1 MDVERDL
8 VAVSVPFAAG
18 IAVAPLI
25 GHPFLTAPLSLGCA
39 AALLGVFACT
49 RRCNRPLAVLLFL
62 CLGLFC
68 AATDQVAPR
77 LSIPG
82 PEWTDAVLERL
93 DAVIGRIGFAREE
106 TGGVI
111 RALLT
116 GRRDALS
123 RDTVAL
129 FRQSGASHLLALSG
143 LHLGVIYLLLGR
155 ILSVLGNSQASRAV
169 RSALLIGSCSLYAV
183 LTGASASIIRALL
196 FVVFSELHR
205 LQRHRR
211 RSPAAIL
218 CTALT
223 LQLAVS
229 PGVMQTLGFRLSYL
243 AMTGIVTVFP
253 VLERWYPVRRGLMH
267 RVWVSAALALSCQLF
282 TAPLVWAEFHVFPRY
297 FLLTNLL
304 ALPLTEALIIC
315 GVAATGLEATL
326 GCPAALAQATEW
338 ICGLLESCLEIIV
351 SM

>member
-8 VAVSVPFAAG
+8 VAISVPFAAG
-18 IAVAPLI
+18 VAVAPLV
-25 GHPFLTAPLSLGCA
+25 GYPFALAALSLAGA
-39 AALLGVFACT
+39 AALLAVFTCT
-49 RRCNRPLAVLLFL
+49 RRCNHLLAAALFL
-62 CLGLFC
+62 CLGAFC
-68 AATDQVAPR
+68 AATDRIAPR
-77 LSIPG
+77 MVPDG
-82 PEWTDAVLERL
+82 PAWTGTVLERL
-93 DAVIGRIGFAREE
+93 DGIIAHIGFRRPE
-106 TGGVI
+106 TGGLI

-116 GRRDALS
+116 GRRDALP
-123 RDTVAL
+123 RETVAL

-155 ILSVLGNSQASRAV
+155 VLAVLGNSQASRYL
-169 RSALLIGSCSLYAV
+169 RSALLIGFCGLYAI
-183 LTGASASIIRALL
+183 LTGASPSIIRALI

-205 LQRHRR
+205 LFRHRR
-211 RSPAAIL
+211 RSPAAVL
-218 CTALT
+218 CAALT

-253 VLERWYPVRRGLMH
+253 VLERWYPVRRGLM
-267 RVWVSAALALSCQLF
+267 RRIWVSAALALSCQLF

-304 ALPLTEALIIC
+304 ALPLAEALILC
-315 GVAATGLEATL
+315 GVATLALEAL
-326 GCPAALAQATEW
+326 IGCPGWLAQATEW